1 MKKIIALRLLPITV
15 LMIFS
20 PVLANDFIVGLSG
33 TANTYNNELAII
45 DFSFNGENVDNI
57 RGNINYPTDQVSLF
71 SVEKNSS
78 QSDWNIAFDTSQN
91 GRIYFNAQA
100 NGPVSSVSSL
110 FSMTFV
116 VHSTD
121 SSVNITTSDII
132 SNVTV
137 NDSVIINQRDIDV
150 AREQEK
156 ACEAN
161 GGCINE
167 VIIPQPQYETRL
179 VNKDQNYG
187 NDSQT
192 IAVSERK
199 LTSAYL
205 KSADFKDATVT
216 PAFNKLTTSY
226 KVEVDSKV
234 KKLDYSFTAENPAST
249 VDVSDEINNQIIV
262 TVTSE
267 NDEVNSYVF
276 TVVRTSNFTPGSK
289 EDSHNKTNTDN
300 LFDFATSTKLLLAA
314 LALVSIGFIIVGGYY
329 IYIGAR
335 EP

>member
-20 PVLANDFIVGLSG
+20 PVLANDFIVRLSG
-33 TANTYNNELAII
+33 TANTYNNELAIV
-45 DFSFNGENVDNI
+45 DFSFSGENVDNI
-57 RGNINYPTDQVSLF
+57 RGNINYPANQVSLF
-71 SVEKNSS
+71 SVDKNESLS
-78 QSDWNIAFDTSQN
+78 GWNIAFDTSEN
-91 GRIYFNAQA
+91 GKIYFNAQSSRT
-100 NGPVSSVSSL
+100 VSSATSL

-116 VHSTD
+116 VHSSETT
-121 SSVNITTSDII
+121 VNITTSNIV

-137 NDSVIINQRDIDV
+137 NDNVIVNQRDIDA
-150 AREQEK
+150 AREEEK

-167 VIIPQPQYETRL
+167 VVIPQPQYESRL
-179 VNKDQNYG
+179 VNKDQSYG

-192 IAVSERK
+192 IAVAERQ
-199 LTSAYL
+199 LTSVYL
-205 KSADFKDATVT
+205 KSAEFRDATMT

-226 KVEVDSKV
+226 KVEVDSRIRD
-234 KKLDYSFTAENPAST
+234 LDYRFIAENPSSS

-267 NDEVNSYVF
+267 NGEVNSYVF
-276 TVVRTSNFTPGSK
+276 TVVRTSNFTPGQT
-289 EDSHNKTNTDN
+289 DNNQGKTSTEN
-300 LFDFATSTKLLLAA
+300 LFDFATSTKLLLVA
-314 LALVSIGFIIVGGYY
+314 LALVSIGFIVVGSYY

>member
-20 PVLANDFIVGLSG
+20 PVLANDFIVDLSG
-33 TANTYNNELAII
+33 TASTYNNELAIV
-45 DFSFNGENVDNI
+45 DFSFTGENVDNI
-57 RGNINYPTDQVSLF
+57 RGNINYPVSQVSLF
-71 SVEKNSS
+71 SVDKNDSV
-78 QSDWNIAFDTSQN
+78 SDWNIAFDTSEN

-100 NGPVSSVSSL
+100 NGNVSSVTSL

-116 VHSTD
+116 VHSSDT
-121 SSVNITTSDII
+121 SVNITTSDIV

-137 NDSVIINQRDIDV
+137 NDNVIVNQREIDE
-150 AREQEK
+150 AREKEK
-156 ACEAN
+156 ACEAS
-161 GGCINE
+161 GGCIYE
-167 VIIPQPQYETRL
+167 VVIPQPQYETRL

-192 IAVSERK
+192 IAVAERK

-205 KSADFKDATVT
+205 KSAEFKDATIT

-234 KKLDYSFTAENPAST
+234 KNLDYSFIPENPACS
-249 VDVSDEINNQIIV
+249 VDVSEEINNQIIV

-267 NDEVNSYVF
+267 SEEVNSYVF
-276 TVVRTSNFTPGSK
+276 TVVRTSNFTPGK
-289 EDSHNKTNTDN
+289 KDANQGKNNTEN

-314 LALVSIGFIIVGGYY
+314 LALVSVGFIIVGNYY